1 MCLTLAGLGLGIR
14 PENAFHML
22 MGISFSHQPLSED
35 LNLVL
40 SEEGSGG
47 ETPKAATMRA
57 L

>member
-1 MCLTLAGLGLGIR
+1 MCSTSAGLGLGIR